1 MTPDQFETAK
11 PIISRIQRIREAID
25 KAKPLAIGDWSDPNS
40 QFSKP
45 GTSSQYSIFVGLH
58 SDLSG
63 PKIDMAGCN
72 VAEKVWKATYK
83 ILQEE
88 LVVLEARLAEI

>member
-11 PIISRIQRIREAID
+11 PIIARIQRIQKAID
-25 KAKPLAIGDWSDPNS
+25 KAKPLATGDWSDPNS
-40 QFSKP
+40 EYSKP

-72 VAEKVWKATYK
+72 VAEKVWKATYE
-83 ILQEE
+83 ILKEE
-88 LVVLEARLAEI
+88 LVTLKAKLAEI